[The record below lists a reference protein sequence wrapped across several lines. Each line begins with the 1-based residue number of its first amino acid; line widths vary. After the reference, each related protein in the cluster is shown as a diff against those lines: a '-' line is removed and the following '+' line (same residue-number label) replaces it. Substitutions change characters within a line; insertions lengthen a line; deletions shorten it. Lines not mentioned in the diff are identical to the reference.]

1 MKQFELFEIHISP
14 VHGQDRS
21 IRIHENLAYKASL
34 LSLIEHI
41 DDDGDWQRCLEI
53 LSFWSDDW
61 RPGQQIIRVADV
73 TIGEINIEQLRYW
86 RADETSN

>member
-14 VHGQDRS
+14 LHGQEMF
-21 IRIHENLAYKASL
+21 IRLHENLADKASL
-34 LSLIEHI
+34 LSLIEHV
-41 DDDGDWQRCLEI
+41 DDDGDWERCLEI

-61 RPGQQIIRVADV
+61 RPGKHIIRVADV